1 MTGWLI
7 ALAIIVLLAILP
19 LGVSV
24 KYDADGPVVKV
35 IAGFLKIK
43 VFPTKPKE
51 KKEKKPKKEKKTKE
65 DKKSKKEE
73 PAAEDASSDAHK
85 EEHKKPSG
93 GSVLDF
99 LPLVKIGLD
108 LLNDF
113 RWKLRVNRLELKLI
127 MAGGD
132 PCDLATNY
140 GRAWMALGNF
150 WPRLES
156 NMVIKKKDVEIEC
169 DFASDETRVIARL
182 DLTITLGRILYVVFK
197 HGVRAVFALLKI
209 MKSRKGGASK

>member
-24 KYDADGPVVKV
+24 KYDADGPVIRV

-51 KKEKKPKKEKKTKE
+51 KKEKKPKKPKQSKEEKAAKAAEKKALKE
-65 DKKSKKEE
+65 KKAQE
-73 PAAEDASSDAHK
+73 
-85 EEHKKPSG
+85 KPSG
-93 GSVLDF
+93 GSILDF
-99 LPLVKIGLD
+99 LPLVKIALD
-108 LLNDF
+108 LLSDF

-140 GRAWMALGNF
+140 GKAWVALGNF

-156 NMVIKKKDVEIEC
+156 FMVIKKRDVEIEC
-169 DFASDETRVIARL
+169 DFASDETKIIARL

-197 HGVRAVFALLKI
+197 HGIRAVFALLKI

>member
-1 MTGWLI
+1 MIGWLI
-7 ALAIIVLLAILP
+7 ALAILVLLAILP

-24 KYDADGPVVKV
+24 RYDADGAVIRV

-51 KKEKKPKKEKKTKE
+51 KKEKKPKKPKEKKTK
-65 DKKSKKEE
+65 KPAKEKTPGSVQE
-73 PAAEDASSDAHK
+73 PE
-85 EEHKKPSG
+85 KKPSG
-93 GSVLDF
+93 GSLLDF

-140 GRAWMALGNF
+140 GRAWMALGNL

-197 HGVRAVFALLKI
+197 HGIRAVIAFIKI
-209 MKSRKGGASK
+209 MKSRKGGALK

>member
-1 MTGWLI
+1 MIGWLI
-7 ALAIIVLLAILP
+7 ALAILVLLAIMP

-24 KYDADGPVVKV
+24 RYDADGAVIRV

-51 KKEKKPKKEKKTKE
+51 KKEKKTKKPKEKKTK
-65 DKKSKKEE
+65 KPAKEKTPEGVQE
-73 PAAEDASSDAHK
+73 PE
-85 EEHKKPSG
+85 KKPSG
-93 GSVLDF
+93 GSLLDF

-140 GRAWMALGNF
+140 GRAWMALGNL

-197 HGVRAVFALLKI
+197 HGIRAVIAFIKI
-209 MKSRKGGASK
+209 MKSRKGGALK

>member
-1 MTGWLI
+1 MIGWLI
-7 ALAIIVLLAILP
+7 ALAILVLLAILP
-19 LGVSV
+19 LGVSIR
-24 KYDADGPVVKV
+24 YDADGAVIRV

-51 KKEKKPKKEKKTKE
+51 KKEKKPQKPREKKTK
-65 DKKSKKEE
+65 KLAKEKTPEGVQE
-73 PAAEDASSDAHK
+73 PE
-85 EEHKKPSG
+85 KKPSG
-93 GSVLDF
+93 GSLLDF

-140 GRAWMALGNF
+140 GRAWMALGNL

-197 HGVRAVFALLKI
+197 HGIRAVIAFIKI
-209 MKSRKGGASK
+209 MKSRKGGALK

>member
-7 ALAIIVLLAILP
+7 ALAIIVLLAIMP
-19 LGVSV
+19 LGVSIR
-24 KYDADGPVVKV
+24 YNSDGAVIRV
-35 IAGFLKIK
+35 IAGLLKIK
-43 VFPTKPKE
+43 VFPTEKKG
-51 KKEKKPKKEKKTKE
+51 KKEKKPKKEKPAKSE
-65 DKKSKKEE
+65 KSKKPAPERKSEE
-73 PAAEDASSDAHK
+73 
-85 EEHKKPSG
+85 KKPSG
-93 GSVLDF
+93 GSITDF
-99 LPLVKIGLD
+99 LPLVKVGLD
-108 LLNDF
+108 FLSDF

-140 GRAWMALGNF
+140 GKAWAALGNF

-156 NMVIKKKDVEIEC
+156 FMVIKKRDVEIEC
-169 DFASDETRVIARL
+169 DFASDKTLVIARL

-197 HGVRAVFALLKI
+197 HGIRALKVFLKI